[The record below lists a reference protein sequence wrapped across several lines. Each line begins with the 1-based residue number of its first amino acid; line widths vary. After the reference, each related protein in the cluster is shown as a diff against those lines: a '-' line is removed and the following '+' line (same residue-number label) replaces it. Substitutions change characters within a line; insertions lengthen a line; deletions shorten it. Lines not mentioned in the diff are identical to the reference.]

1 MTEQEV
7 YMNHAEGGRRRRGEA
22 YGSQRAHLRLDVTQG
37 LLNLSKPRENTLR
50 K

>member
-7 YMNHAEGGRRRRGEA
+7 YMNHTLGWGEA

-37 LLNLSKPRENTLR
+37 LLNLLGPRENTLR

>member
-7 YMNHAEGGRRRRGEA
+7 YMNYAERVGLGRGGGGGEA

-37 LLNLSKPRENTLR
+37 LLNLPRAP
-50 K
+50 